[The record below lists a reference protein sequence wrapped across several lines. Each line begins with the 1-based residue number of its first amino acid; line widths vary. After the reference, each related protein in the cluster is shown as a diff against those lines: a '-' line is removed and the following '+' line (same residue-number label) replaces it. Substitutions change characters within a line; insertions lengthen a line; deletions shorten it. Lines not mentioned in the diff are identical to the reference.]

1 MVVRVQVPPT
11 APFLLMDERLIETV
25 KQWNMDA
32 SLPLQVGDFI
42 LRKDFSEAS
51 LQDGDYAVIFA
62 YVNERKGW
70 TVEGVYHNGSGD
82 FSVRTDIGML
92 EFTLIEFI
100 TDDFATFAKMVEKR
114 LPHIIE
120 THYVHCREDFS
131 VILTNK
137 GVPDGDWQD
146 LLPLEYAGFERIIEP
161 SEAVRIINGSYM
173 VVAYYDASTRSG
185 LSIMYNLLRDDF
197 FAERRVRN
205 FPNLVHDFDS
215 KTVDELSTALS
226 ENLRSVLDDVRGQI
240 K

>member
-1 MVVRVQVPPT
+1 
-11 APFLLMDERLIETV
+11 MDERLIETV

-32 SLPLQVGDFI
+32 SLPLQVGDFT

-51 LQDGDYAVIFA
+51 LQDDDYAVIFA

-100 TDDFATFAKMVEKR
+100 TDDFATFTKMVETR

-137 GVPDGDWQD
+137 GVPTVTGRIFC
-146 LLPLEYAGFERIIEP
+146 LLSTPAL
-161 SEAVRIINGSYM
+161 NGS
-173 VVAYYDASTRSG
+173 SSRLRPCG
-185 LSIMYNLLRDDF
+185 LL
-197 FAERRVRN
+197 
-205 FPNLVHDFDS
+205 
-215 KTVDELSTALS
+215 TALTW
-226 ENLRSVLDDVRGQI
+226 
-240 K
+240 

>member
-1 MVVRVQVPPT
+1 
-11 APFLLMDERLIETV
+11 
-25 KQWNMDA
+25 
-32 SLPLQVGDFI
+32 
-42 LRKDFSEAS
+42 
-51 LQDGDYAVIFA
+51 
-62 YVNERKGW
+62 
-70 TVEGVYHNGSGD
+70 
-82 FSVRTDIGML
+82 ML

-100 TDDFATFAKMVEKR
+100 TDDFATFTKMVEKR

-215 KTVDELSTALS
+215 KTVDELRTALS